1 MKKPKVTAQSL
12 IVIILAMTVLAATII
27 YLFTDKMIPGL
38 IPLCTAVMMVPMWH
52 QQKQNKTVT
61 VLCLTAAVLNVIAG
75 VMQIIAVFLP

>member
-52 QQKQNKTVT
+52 QQKQNKTVA

>member
-27 YLFTDKMIPGL
+27 YLFTNKMIPGL

-52 QQKQNKTVT
+52 QQKQNKTVA
-61 VLCLTAAVLNVIAG
+61 VLCLVAAVLNVIAG